1 MMRDKN
7 GFTLVELIVVIL
19 LVAIV
24 STYAASR
31 YLGKSSFSAYTY
43 QEAVISV
50 IRQVQVNRMQS
61 NLHDESGDLTP
72 FVLTFKDQ
80 CLGSQYSCTQSE
92 LNPLQRSDFVVI
104 DSGSF
109 SGEQVC
115 AANKPLNLVS
125 FDLLGNPIL
134 DKGKALSEPNV
145 EITINDGE
153 VTASLCINSQ
163 GYVSKGECLC

>member
-1 MMRDKN
+1 MNKEN

-61 NLHDESGDLTP
+61 NIEKPELNDN
-72 FVLTFKDQ
+72 FKLVVTNH
-80 CLGSQYSCTQSE
+80 CLGSKYACEHLSD
-92 LNPLQRSDFVVI
+92 NRSDVVI
-104 DSGSF
+104 L
-109 SGEQVC
+109 EE
-115 AANKPLNLVS
+115 PLTFDKFQNVE
-125 FDLLGNPIL
+125 FDLLGKPLVGPVVIEL
-134 DKGKALSEPNV
+134 RDSGSM
-145 EITINDGE
+145 
-153 VTASLCINSQ
+153 VTQICINAE
-163 GYVSKGECLC
+163 GYISSGVCS

>member
-1 MMRDKN
+1 MTKKN

-19 LVAIV
+19 ILGIM
-24 STYAASR
+24 SSYSASR

-43 QEAVISV
+43 QEAAVSV

-72 FVLTFKDQ
+72 FILSVKDQ
-80 CLGSQYSCTQSE
+80 CLGSLYSCVQNDPNIT
-92 LNPLQRSDFVVI
+92 QRSDLIVI

-109 SGEQVC
+109 SAREMCPTNSAVDS
-115 AANKPLNLVS
+115 VS
-125 FDLLGNPIL
+125 FDLLGNPAL
-134 DKGKALSEPNV
+134 DTNQPDPKV
-145 EITINDGE
+145 QITIDDGE
-153 VTASLCINSQ
+153 VVAFLCINSQ

>member
-1 MMRDKN
+1 MNKEN

-61 NLHDESGDLTP
+61 NIEKPELNDY
-72 FVLTFKDQ
+72 FKLVVTNQ
-80 CLGSQYSCTQSE
+80 CLGSKYACEHLSD
-92 LNPLQRSDFVVI
+92 NRSDVVI
-104 DSGSF
+104 L
-109 SGEQVC
+109 EE
-115 AANKPLNLVS
+115 PLTFDKFQNVE
-125 FDLLGNPIL
+125 FDLLGKPLVGPVVIEL
-134 DKGKALSEPNV
+134 RDSGLM
-145 EITINDGE
+145 
-153 VTASLCINSQ
+153 VTQICINAQ
-163 GYVSKGECLC
+163 GYVSSGVCS